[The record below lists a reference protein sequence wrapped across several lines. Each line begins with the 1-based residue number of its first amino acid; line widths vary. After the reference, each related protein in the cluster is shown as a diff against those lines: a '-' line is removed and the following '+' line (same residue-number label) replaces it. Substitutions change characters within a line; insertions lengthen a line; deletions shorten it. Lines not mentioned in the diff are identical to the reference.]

1 MPLDPSVFVHPQALC
16 ESETIGPR
24 TRVWAFAH
32 VLAGAVVGAD
42 CNLCDHVY
50 VEGGAVIGDR
60 VTVKNGVA
68 VWAKV
73 TVEDD
78 VFLGPGA
85 ALTNDLV
92 PRAAFKKPPEEFLP
106 TLIAR
111 GATVGANA
119 TIVCGV
125 TLGAYCFIGA
135 GAVVTRDV
143 PDYAVVYG
151 NPARLKGWVCY
162 CGVALTL
169 ATEGAAVEKAAC
181 ECGKRTYERKGAR
194 VTELA
199 PVPQAAE

>member
-24 TRVWAFAH
+24 TRIWAFAH

-125 TLGAYCFIGA
+125 TIGRGAFVGA
-135 GAVVTRDV
+135 GAVVVNDV
-143 PDYAVVYG
+143 PAHALVIG
-151 NPARLKGWVCY
+151 NPARQVAWICA
-162 CGVALTL
+162 CGERL
-169 ATEGAAVEKAAC
+169 GA
-181 ECGKRTYERKGAR
+181 
-194 VTELA
+194 ELA
-199 PVPQAAE
+199 CAGCGRRYQEHAGGVKLLSA